1 MKKGEPLYGLSR
13 REFLRTFGLLG
24 GGAAVG
30 FLGRSAILPP
40 PSVLNNYIA
49 YGGGS
54 NIKYMPDPSTGQP
67 TVPLEELFYF
77 DLNHAFCRVDNN
89 PQSFAMDTYS
99 MGRVTVDANSFYML
113 MLAEQVD
120 VSSFTPNQGGAAK
133 LELTGT
139 ITCDTTATVADTKF
153 GGRNIKERAPYL
165 ITAQHDPNQG
175 DSFAFKVFFQPDQA
189 PVNHSIFGPAP
200 NFTGQM
206 KTGGVTIVPIRTLRT
221 L

>member
-1 MKKGEPLYGLSR
+1 MTEGRALGGLSR
-13 REFLRTFGLLG
+13 RQFLKTFGLLG
-24 GGAAVG
+24 GGATVG

-40 PSVLNNYIA
+40 SSIVNNYVA

-99 MGRVTVDANSFYML
+99 MGHVTVEANSFYML

-120 VSSFTPNQGGAAK
+120 VSSFTPNQRGAAK
-133 LELTGT
+133 LEFTGT
-139 ITCDTTATVADTKF
+139 ITCDTTATVANTKF
-153 GGRNIKERAPYL
+153 GGRNIK
-165 ITAQHDPNQG
+165 
-175 DSFAFKVFFQPDQA
+175 
-189 PVNHSIFGPAP
+189 
-200 NFTGQM
+200 
-206 KTGGVTIVPIRTLRT
+206 
-221 L
+221 